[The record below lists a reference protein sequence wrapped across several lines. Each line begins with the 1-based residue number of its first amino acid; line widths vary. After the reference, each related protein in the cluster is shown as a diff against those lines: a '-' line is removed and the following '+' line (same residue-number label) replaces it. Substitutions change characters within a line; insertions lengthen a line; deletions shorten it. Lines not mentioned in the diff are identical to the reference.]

1 MDHYVLIV
9 LPHYLDMNITV
20 LIIALLEVIIKQVQ
34 MFVSIVLIIVM
45 SVLMQIHV
53 KAVNMVMNLTL
64 FSNYV

>member
-20 LIIALLEVIIKQVQ
+20 LIIALLEAIINQVLK
-34 MFVSIVLIIVM
+34 FVSIVSIIAM